1 MKTVIVLAEDYDR
14 TLNVLK
20 ALDALGVTTI
30 LWNVSTGALVS
41 SISPPKDA
49 IYFSRQSPSASTR
62 NHGASI
68 PYVRNILW
76 WLQAHGCRVI
86 NGLAAFE
93 MEMSKMA
100 QMALLH
106 LRGINTPRTKLAS
119 GVKQLWVELSA
130 DARSYSTP
138 VLIKPDTGGSGMGI
152 EAYGSPAA
160 AADNVRSNPDYL
172 AAEGMWIIQE
182 HVNAYTEDESRI
194 RSILRFEIVDG
205 KVLYIMQIRAPATE
219 FKLCPCDPKMESILS
234 KVEFRIITNPY
245 TIPCFKEHPEAY
257 DSFVAKL
264 EGVWTE
270 LGAKVGSAEAFLPIA
285 YADDVA
291 DRLYSPESQLAPTE
305 PVVFEINFNS
315 NYNQRAEELVGIDGA
330 AEVARMLQRLAAEPD
345 VSFSPIIDL

>member
-1 MKTVIVLAEDYDR
+1 
-14 TLNVLK
+14 
-20 ALDALGVTTI
+20 
-30 LWNVSTGALVS
+30 
-41 SISPPKDA
+41 
-49 IYFSRQSPSASTR
+49 
-62 NHGASI
+62 
-68 PYVRNILW
+68 
-76 WLQAHGCRVI
+76 
-86 NGLAAFE
+86 
-93 MEMSKMA
+93 
-100 QMALLH
+100 
-106 LRGINTPRTKLAS
+106 
-119 GVKQLWVELSA
+119 
-130 DARSYSTP
+130 
-138 VLIKPDTGGSGMGI
+138 
-152 EAYGSPAA
+152 
-160 AADNVRSNPDYL
+160 
-172 AAEGMWIIQE
+172 
-182 HVNAYTEDESRI
+182 
-194 RSILRFEIVDG
+194 
-205 KVLYIMQIRAPATE
+205 
-219 FKLCPCDPKMESILS
+219 MESILS